1 MTLKNV
7 FTSLS
12 DIFILLMRTEL
23 HAENVA
29 SAAEHLIF
37 DFVLPKFETVL
48 QLRHRTACLHIE
60 SVLPNV
66 NNLIRFLNIKII

>member
-1 MTLKNV
+1 MTLKTV

-12 DIFILLMRTEL
+12 DIFILLTRTEL

-37 DFVLPKFETVL
+37 VLYKHHVLPKFETVL
-48 QLRHRTACLHIE
+48 
-60 SVLPNV
+60 
-66 NNLIRFLNIKII
+66 